1 MEEGLEG
8 QQTFFRGVLTPW
20 ISVMHKGSRLEG
32 WVDECVGGWVG
43 GEVLNLRVGGGQA
56 GHSGPENRQTEKSYL
71 IGGC

>member
-1 MEEGLEG
+1 
-8 QQTFFRGVLTPW
+8 
-20 ISVMHKGSRLEG
+20 MHKGSRLEG

-56 GHSGPENRQTEKSYL
+56 GHSGPENREREKSYL